1 MEATARKAAMG
12 QPGRHSQ
19 NTDRCIGARIR
30 ERRMMLHL
38 TLLEL
43 ADMTDVTYQQMHKY
57 EAGIHRISAGRLYAI
72 AWALGVKVDY
82 FFQEMT
88 TIAAAIE
95 QPAHHRMHLELASN
109 FLSIPNYLHQKAIC
123 RLTRTL
129 KDQDAG
135 LAAEADPQVS

>member
-1 MEATARKAAMG
+1 MKATAQNADA
-12 QPGRHSQ
+12 GRRRSGPQ
-19 NTDRCIGARIR
+19 DADRSIGARIR

-43 ADMTDVTYQQMHKY
+43 ADITDVTYQQMHKY

-88 TIAAAIE
+88 TVAAAIE